1 MKTVVERVKAAK
13 LKSYMSDK
21 IIFDMISEKMA
32 ASSNKMSMDR
42 IIYTIEAFYKTA
54 LKAQLMEHKRMWIQ
68 NIGEFK
74 QTSSG
79 RRLCYNKNQK
89 KHRKKVLHNRARSQS
104 QTDKRRM
111 LKKKDF
117 PIS

>member
-1 MKTVVERVKAAK
+1 MKAVVERVKAAK

-42 IIYTIEAFYKTA
+42 IVYTIDAFYKTA
-54 LKAQLMEHKRMWIQ
+54 LKHQLMEHKRMWIQ

-74 QTSSG
+74 QTGRG
-79 RRLCYNKNQK
+79 RRLCYHKNQA
-89 KHRKKVLHNRARSQS
+89 KHRKKVLHNRERSQS
-104 QTDKRRM
+104 QTNKRRM